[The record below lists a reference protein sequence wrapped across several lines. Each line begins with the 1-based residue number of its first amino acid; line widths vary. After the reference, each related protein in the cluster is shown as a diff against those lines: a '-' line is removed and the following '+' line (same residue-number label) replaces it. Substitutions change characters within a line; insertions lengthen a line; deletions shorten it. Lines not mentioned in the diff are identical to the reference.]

1 MTAKEDAA
9 EEEFQS
15 AVENIG
21 INRRR
26 SARNSFLVVEIK
38 GKHANKVF
46 LASAENLGKGG
57 AFLPGRQ
64 DFKVGDL
71 FPIEFVLPDNKTT
84 VSCMSEVV
92 WKKKYEKDG
101 LQAAEGIGIK
111 FLDMAPEQEKVIGKW
126 VDKEE
131 KKECIQ

>member
-1 MTAKEDAA
+1 MTSNEE
-9 EEEFQS
+9 EEEFRT

-21 INRRR
+21 SNRRR
-26 SARNSFLVVEIK
+26 SARSPFLVVEIK

-46 LASAENLGKGG
+46 LASAENVSKGG
-57 AFLPGRQ
+57 AFLSGQ
-64 DFKVGDL
+64 QNLKVGDR
-71 FPIEFVLPDNKTT
+71 FPIEFVLPDSKTT

-101 LQAAEGIGIK
+101 LQAAEGLGIK
-111 FLDMAPEQEKVIGKW
+111 FVDMAPEQEKVIDKW
-126 VDKEE
+126 VDSEE